1 MMWSTLLNLANA
13 RELARSNQHEVRRF
27 AKFATVGVAG
37 AITHFTLL
45 NVLIQFAHL
54 SSTLANPI
62 GFSIAVLQNFVLNRL
77 WTYPE
82 SRGRHAGG
90 QLLQFGLVSAIGL
103 GLNQLIFLAVQHQVE
118 PLWIR
123 WAGQPRLGHLLSY
136 NFAWAA
142 AVGIVMIWNFG
153 VNRLWT
159 YRGI

>member
-1 MMWSTLLNLANA
+1 MNIANA
-13 RELARSNQHEVRRF
+13 REFARSNQHEVKRF
-27 AKFATVGVAG
+27 ARFATVGVAG

-45 NVLIQFAHL
+45 NVLIQFVRLPSA
-54 SSTLANPI
+54 LANPI
-62 GFSIAVLQNFVLNRL
+62 GFTIAVLQNFALNRR

-82 SRGRHAGG
+82 SRDRHPGG
-90 QLLQFGLVSAIGL
+90 QLLQFALVSAIGL
-103 GLNQLIFLAVQHQVE
+103 GLNQLIFLAVQRRVE
-118 PLWIR
+118 PIWIA
-123 WAGQPRLGHLLSY
+123 WVGQQHLGHLLSY